1 MLEKLGIGEKLK
13 GRKDL
18 RGKKVVFVDDESN
31 PYRTMCFTIAAKLA
45 KKRGAEVETTTPGP
59 GELPHAKVTDSTT
72 PPPKPKIPQR
82 PINRR

>member
-1 MLEKLGIGEKLK
+1 MLENLGIGERLK

-18 RGKKVVFVDDESN
+18 RGKKVIFVDDGSN

-45 KKRGAEVETTTPGP
+45 KRRGAEIETLVPGP
-59 GELPHAKVTDSTT
+59 GEVPHAKVVEGAA
-72 PPPKPKIPQR
+72 PPKAKIQR

>member
-1 MLEKLGIGEKLK
+1 MLENLGIGERLK

-18 RGKKVVFVDDESN
+18 RGKKVIFVDDNSN

-45 KKRGAEVETTTPGP
+45 KKRGAEIETLAPGP
-59 GELPHAKVTDSTT
+59 GEASHAKVVEVAS
-72 PPPKPKIPQR
+72 PPKPKIQR